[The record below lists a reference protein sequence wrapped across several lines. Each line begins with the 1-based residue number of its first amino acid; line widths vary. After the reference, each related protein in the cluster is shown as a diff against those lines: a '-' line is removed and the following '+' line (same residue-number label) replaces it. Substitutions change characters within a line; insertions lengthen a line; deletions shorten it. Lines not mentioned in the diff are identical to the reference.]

1 MKRLLIVIFAAVA
14 LGYAPQAHAKD
25 AISSD
30 QARTIAQS
38 KIDEIYPGGDAT
50 YLPDKIDERKF
61 GWIFHIVFR
70 KYVETQSLDYI
81 LYGAPSLL
89 IERDGSVDEI
99 PGSVV
104 FQNREDAYLKE
115 HIPRLFNEKQ
125 SNPLSN

>member
-1 MKRLLIVIFAAVA
+1 MKRFLIAILAAA
-14 LGYAPQAHAKD
+14 TLGYAPQAHAKD

-38 KIDEIYPGGDAT
+38 KIDEIYPGGDVT
-50 YLPDKIDERKF
+50 FLPDKIDERKF

-70 KYVETQSLDYI
+70 KYVETHSLDYI

-89 IERDGSVDEI
+89 VERDGTIDEI

-104 FQNREDAYLKE
+104 FQHREDDYLRE
-115 HIPRLFNEKQ
+115 HIPRLFNE
-125 SNPLSN
+125 N